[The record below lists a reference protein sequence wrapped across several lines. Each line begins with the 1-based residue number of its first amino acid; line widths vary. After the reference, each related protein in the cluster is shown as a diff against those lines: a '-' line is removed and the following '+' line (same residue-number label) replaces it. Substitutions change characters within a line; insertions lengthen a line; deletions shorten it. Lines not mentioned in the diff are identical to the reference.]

1 MCRAAKLRNVASIT
15 VAQDVSP
22 EAATRCAWVDHYV
35 QGDIEDAR
43 LRLHAPYDVV
53 SLTHVIEHL
62 VDPVAVLR
70 RCVSLLGPDGV
81 AFITAPFRPR
91 GWRDDQPDLERWRAY
106 SYNHVPAH
114 IQYFSQGSMRR
125 LADALGVKLVAWSD
139 RHDAGEAFEAW
150 LAPSDLAQPA
160 RDASGLRRLTM
171 RVAAAMRARF
181 ARTA

>member
-1 MCRAAKLRNVASIT
+1 
-15 VAQDVSP
+15 
-22 EAATRCAWVDHYV
+22 
-35 QGDIEDAR
+35 
-43 LRLHAPYDVV
+43 
-53 SLTHVIEHL
+53 
-62 VDPVAVLR
+62 
-70 RCVSLLGPDGV
+70 
-81 AFITAPFRPR
+81 
-91 GWRDDQPDLERWRAY
+91 
-106 SYNHVPAH
+106 VPAH

-160 RDASGLRRLTM
+160 RDASRLRRLTM